1 MIRILI
7 QTQSPDPGSA
17 GPPLIQVPL
26 GFNPVWSEF
35 VNQNFSRE
43 TKKRRKR
50 CDRLNRDQLLLLFIT
65 APPPPELSTP
75 LPEEKPDTCSSAAD
89 SGPAVLVLFFKTL
102 KETLNFNNKLI
113 KFSQESIYWFNL
125 FSSEWKDQSALLHY
139 SQMKQMFDSK
149 WEDEISIWIGSSV

>member
-26 GFNPVWSEF
+26 GFNPVWSDQSLSIRTFHVKQRKEEN
-35 VNQNFSRE
+35 VATDWTE
-43 TKKRRKR
+43 TS
-50 CDRLNRDQLLLLFIT
+50 CSSSSSPP
-65 APPPPELSTP
+65 PPPPELSTP

-89 SGPAVLVLFFKTL
+89 SGQAVLVLFFKTL

-125 FSSEWKDQSALLHY
+125 FSSSERISLLFFIIVKWNKCLTLNEK
-139 SQMKQMFDSK
+139 MK
-149 WEDEISIWIGSSV
+149 